1 MIALLFSVLILLV
14 AIGGSLFVAVM
25 LKKRAS
31 AGDEQVKKNIG
42 IIKHEIKLK
51 EDALRELAQL
61 ALGLATQR
69 YFDDLGEQVRNVE
82 EELRAERGRLT
93 ITDAELEAVDI
104 RLRELE
110 ELKRELEMS
119 NIDAIRE
126 LDLLRAQER
135 DMSSQ
140 NDALRGQLR
149 SSSEQ
154 LDMLLD
160 MLASSAEA
168 VAHLQAA
175 KTQLVIAEQKT
186 QFYEEQI
193 TLVNQKYVS
202 LKRAYDALDIE
213 YAQLYEKQQQAAN
226 A

>member
-1 MIALLFSVLILLV
+1 MISVLFAVLILLV
-14 AIGGSLFVAVM
+14 AVGGSFAVAAL
-25 LKKRAS
+25 LKKRFS
-31 AGDEQVKKNIG
+31 AGDEQVKKNIA
-42 IIKHEIKLK
+42 IIKNELK
-51 EDALRELAQL
+51 AKEECLRELAQL
-61 ALGLATQR
+61 ALGLATQK
-69 YFDDLGEQVRNVE
+69 YFEELGEQIKNAE

-135 DMSSQ
+135 DMASQ
-140 NDALRGQLR
+140 NDALRGQLQ

-175 KTQLVIAEQKT
+175 KSQLIQAEQKS
-186 QFYEEQI
+186 QYYEEQI
-193 TLVNQKYVS
+193 TLLNQKYVS

>member
-1 MIALLFSVLILLV
+1 MAIIFCVLILVVSL
-14 AIGGSLFVAVM
+14 GGAFFVAAM
-25 LKKRAS
+25 LKKRFS
-31 AGDEQVKKNIG
+31 AGDEQVKKNIS
-42 IIKHEIKLK
+42 IIKNEAKAKEEI
-51 EDALRELAQL
+51 LRELAQL
-61 ALGLATQR
+61 SLGLASSQ
-69 YFDDLGEQVRNVE
+69 YFEQLGDQIRTCE

-93 ITDAELEAVDI
+93 ITDAELEAVDV

-126 LDLLRAQER
+126 LELLKAQER

-140 NDALRGQLR
+140 NESLRGQLR
-149 SSSEQ
+149 SSTEQ

-168 VAHLQAA
+168 VAHLQSA
-175 KTQLVIAEQKT
+175 KAQLIEAEQKAT
-186 QFYEEQI
+186 FYESQI
-193 TLVNQKYVS
+193 TLLNQKYVS